1 MFDPFG
7 VIEDEE
13 FTEPPEGVQDSIQHA
28 DAATFWGFLAAA
40 ILAQAGLFAVSIG
53 LMFGGFRGQWTLGGL
68 LVGGG
73 LVALALTVGIV
84 RWHRRR

>member
-1 MFDPFG
+1 MFDPLS
-7 VIEDEE
+7 VIEEE
-13 FTEPPEGVQDSIQHA
+13 SPAEPSTDLGDSMQRA
-28 DAATFWGFLAAA
+28 DAATFWAFLAAA
-40 ILAQAGLFAVSIG
+40 LLAQAGLFAVSIG
-53 LMFGGFRGQWTLGGL
+53 LMFGGFRGQWMLGGP